1 MGECGVILRC
11 RRERSPEKKHL
22 FTLLIQFNDMK
33 THQVTVYNVII
44 LDKSGSMSSIARQA
58 VDGVNETIG
67 SIKSAQEK
75 NPEQQHLVT
84 LVAFC
89 GCEQRLIYD
98 NVPVAEARTLTDKDY
113 RPCCMTPLYDAV
125 GTTITR
131 VHALK
136 SQVPD
141 SLALVTIIT
150 DGYENASTEFSLAA
164 IKSLIDSYK
173 EQGWQFTYIGA
184 DHDVEQV
191 AYSLHIEHSLQF
203 DKTPRATHAMFAKER
218 KARHRWTEKLAKIMT
233 ADMDEDERMENIKSA
248 NQKDFFAD

>member
-1 MGECGVILRC
+1 MN
-11 RRERSPEKKHL
+11 EK
-22 FTLLIQFNDMK
+22 MK
-33 THQVTVYNVII
+33 NKVTVYNVIV

-58 VDGVNETIG
+58 IDGVNETIG

-75 NPEQQHLVT
+75 NPDQEHLVT

-98 NVPVAEARTLTDKDY
+98 NIPVDTVKPLPDKDY
-113 RPCCMTPLYDAV
+113 SPCCMTPLYDAV

-136 SQVPD
+136 SREAD

-150 DGYENASTEFSLAA
+150 DGYENASREFTLTA

-191 AYSLHIEHSLQF
+191 SFSLHIDHHLKFE
-203 DKTPRATHAMFAKER
+203 KTREGTTAMFAKER
-218 KARHRWTEKLAKIMT
+218 KSRDKWLSKVNAIMAEPCAT
-233 ADMDEDERMENIKSA
+233 RAERDERIRNA
-248 NQKDFFAD
+248 NKEDYFED

>member
-1 MGECGVILRC
+1 MNTPI
-11 RRERSPEKKHL
+11 
-22 FTLLIQFNDMK
+22 
-33 THQVTVYNVII
+33 TVYNVII

-58 VDGVNETIG
+58 IDGVNETIG

-75 NPEQQHLVT
+75 NPDQKHLVT

-89 GCEQRLIYD
+89 GCEQKLIYD

-136 SQVPD
+136 SKD
-141 SLALVTIIT
+141 DYSMALVTIIT
-150 DGYENASTEFSLAA
+150 DGYENASREFTLTA

-184 DHDVEQV
+184 DHDVEHV
-191 AYSLHIEHSLQF
+191 AFSLHIDHHLQF
-203 DKTPRATHAMFAKER
+203 DKTPQATHAMFAKER
-218 KARHRWTEKLAKIMT
+218 KSRHRWTEKLAKLMT
-233 ADMDEDERMENIKSA
+233 EDDIDEDERLRQIKDA
-248 NQKDFFAD
+248 NQADYFAD